1 MVWNVRTGKL
11 VEPGE
16 YPISPSLCCRNLCW
30 AGDSNQLVVPV
41 SSTHSTCSTGRIRV
55 D

>member
-11 VEPGE
+11 VELGE
-16 YPISPSLCCRNLCW
+16 YPISPSLCCRNLYW
-30 AGDSNQLVVPV
+30 VGDSNQLVVPV
-41 SSTHSTCSTGRIRV
+41 SSTHSTRSTGRIRV